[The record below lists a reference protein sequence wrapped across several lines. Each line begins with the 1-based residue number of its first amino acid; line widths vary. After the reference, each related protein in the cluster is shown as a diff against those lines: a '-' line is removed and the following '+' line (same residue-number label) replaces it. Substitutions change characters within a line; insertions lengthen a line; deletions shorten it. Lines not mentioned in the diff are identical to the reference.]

1 MQKGLATL
9 PLRAGAQNASV
20 IILINVVL
28 YNTLVNFL

>member
-1 MQKGLATL
+1 MQKGLAML
-9 PLRAGAQNASV
+9 PLRASAQNVSV